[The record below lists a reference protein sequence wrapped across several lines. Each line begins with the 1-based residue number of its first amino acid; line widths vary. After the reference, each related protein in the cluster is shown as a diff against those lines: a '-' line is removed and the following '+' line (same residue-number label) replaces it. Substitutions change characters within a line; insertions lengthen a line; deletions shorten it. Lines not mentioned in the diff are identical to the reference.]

1 MRTTFIKKRVLCLI
15 IKSQFYLQEILKSL
29 FSFKP
34 KLKILFPEKGFDF
47 NTKLGF
53 YFSRHEISFAKIT
66 LDNIKNND
74 LIIALDLQDIEFLSN
89 HKNLKPNCLIPIPNI
104 DLINLCN
111 DKLLFNKTI
120 VQKGF
125 GKFIPKIG
133 QNLTYPYIL
142 KKSIAFGGS
151 DCYIIKNAKEET
163 LVKELLDDPNYF
175 CQEIIKGNTEFA
187 THLIIRNRKIAASLT
202 IQYIFESNIQIKGKD
217 KYVCRYI
224 SKCNYIDL
232 FLKILNTI
240 DFEGICC
247 VNYKIKNNIPYILE
261 INPRIGGS
269 LNPYFFSFV
278 RQIQ

>member
-1 MRTTFIKKRVLCLI
+1 VLSLLI
-15 IKSQFYLQEILKSL
+15 NSQYYTQEIFKSA

-74 LIIALDLQDIEFLSN
+74 LIIALDMHDIEFLSN
-89 HKNLKPNCLIPIPNI
+89 HKDLKPNCLIPIPNI
-104 DLINLCN
+104 ELINLCN
-111 DKLLFNKTI
+111 DKFLFNKTI
-120 VQKGF
+120 VQNGF
-125 GKFIPKIG
+125 GRFIPKIG
-133 QNLTYPYIL
+133 QNLPYPYIL

-163 LVKELLDDPNYF
+163 LFKELLDDPNYF

-202 IQYIFESNIQIKGKD
+202 IKYIFESNIQIKGQD

-224 SKCNYIDL
+224 SNCNYIDL
-232 FLKILNTI
+232 FLEILNTI

-247 VNYKIKNNIPYILE
+247 VNYKIENNIPYILE